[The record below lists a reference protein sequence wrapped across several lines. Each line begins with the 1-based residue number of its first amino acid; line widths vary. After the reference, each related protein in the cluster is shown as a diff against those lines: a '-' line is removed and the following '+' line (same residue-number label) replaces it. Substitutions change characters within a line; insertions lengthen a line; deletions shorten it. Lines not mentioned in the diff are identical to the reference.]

1 MRRRVEKFQVISN
14 IFSRVSSSPGCECPY
29 CLFAILFSWF
39 KWITLMAALNELILS
54 QFEVSA
60 SHSLSFYCGT
70 MLKLLCGGHL
80 DISHFRGSFLFDNSF
95 SCRRE
100 QFANVGS
107 VHRNA
112 AEHRRIMEY

>member
-1 MRRRVEKFQVISN
+1 MRWRVEKVSSHL
-14 IFSRVSSSPGCECPY
+14 SRVSSGPGCECPY

-100 QFANVGS
+100 QFANVGC

-112 AEHRRIMEY
+112 AEYRRIMEY

>member
-1 MRRRVEKFQVISN
+1 MRRRVEK
-14 IFSRVSSSPGCECPY
+14 VSSHVEYFFSSLFGCECPY

-100 QFANVGS
+100 QFANVGC

-112 AEHRRIMEY
+112 AEYRRIMEY